1 MAYRLQASESVPEG
15 IGRVVREEIQ
25 SATETL
31 RKEAKAQRDEAVH
44 EARKSIKKV
53 RGVLR
58 LVKPQLGRTYR
69 QENARF
75 RDVGRQLSDLR
86 DAAALLEVFDELADK
101 FKDVLDSK
109 GLKALRQGLEQDKR
123 EIEQHL
129 DAAKVV
135 QQASAVLHSA
145 EQRLAKWP
153 LNEDG
158 FHALAP
164 GLKQTYRRGR
174 RALKLAKKRET
185 PVAYHDFRKRVK
197 DHWYHV
203 RLLEGVW
210 TSVMEAHEKSLK
222 DLETWLGDDHNL
234 VVLREKLE
242 ANPERYGGE
251 AVVPG
256 FLAVV
261 AEHQNKLRGNST
273 SLGERVY
280 SEKPRVFVHNIGRLW
295 KTWHSQPE
303 AAKDVSQ
310 FEPSAHPKALGKE
323 PAAKS
328 QKAG

>member
-1 MAYRLQASESVPEG
+1 MAYRLIASESVPEG
-15 IGRVVREEIQ
+15 IQRVVREEIR

-31 RKEAKAQRDEAVH
+31 RKEAKGQRDEAVH

-58 LVKPQLGRTYR
+58 LVKPQLGQTYR
-69 QENARF
+69 QENTRF

-86 DAAALLEVFDELADK
+86 DAAALLEVFDELTEK

-109 GLKALRQGLEQDKR
+109 GLKAVRQGLEQDKR

-129 DAAKVV
+129 NAAKVV
-135 QQASAVLHSA
+135 QRASAILHSA
-145 EQRLAKWP
+145 ELRLTKWP
-153 LNEDG
+153 LREDG

-185 PVAYHDFRKRVK
+185 PGAYHDFRKRVK

-210 TSVMEAHEKSLK
+210 TGVMEAHEKSLK

-242 ANPERYGGE
+242 ANPDSYGGE
-251 AVVPG
+251 AVVPV

-261 AEHQNKLRGNST
+261 AEHQNQLRENSI

-280 SEKPRVFVHNIGRLW
+280 TERPSVFVHNIGKLW
-295 KTWHSQPE
+295 KTWHSQPD
-303 AAKDVSQ
+303 AVKDVSR
-310 FEPSAHPKALGKE
+310 FEPSAPPKVVGRE

>member
-58 LVKPQLGRTYR
+58 LVRPQLGQTYR
-69 QENARF
+69 HDNARF

-86 DAAALLEVFDELADK
+86 DAAALLEVFDELTEK
-101 FKDVLDSK
+101 FKDALESK
-109 GLKALRQGLEQDKR
+109 GLKVLRKGLEQDKR
-123 EIEQHL
+123 EVEEHL

-145 EQRLAKWP
+145 ERRLKKWP
-153 LNEDG
+153 LSEDG

-164 GLKQTYRRGR
+164 GFKQTYRRGR
-174 RALKLAKKRET
+174 RALKLARKRET

-210 TSVMEAHEKSLK
+210 TGVMEAHEKSLK

-242 ANPERYGGE
+242 AKPDKYGGE
-251 AVVPG
+251 AVVPV
-256 FLAVV
+256 FLAAV
-261 AEHQNKLRGNST
+261 AEHQNTLRANSV

-280 SEKPRVFVHNIGRLW
+280 SEKPGVFVHNIGKLW
-295 KTWHSQPE
+295 KTWHSQPDTV
-303 AAKDVSQ
+303 KDVSQ
-310 FEPSAHPKALGKE
+310 FEPSAHPKVVGRE